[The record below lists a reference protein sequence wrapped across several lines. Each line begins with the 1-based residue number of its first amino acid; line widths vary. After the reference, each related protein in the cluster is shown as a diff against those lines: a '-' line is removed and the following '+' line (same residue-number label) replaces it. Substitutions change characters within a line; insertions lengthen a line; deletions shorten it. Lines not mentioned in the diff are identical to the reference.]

1 MLLHKDDLKKMFT
14 YFIIKRQAPNN
25 SSNTV
30 ISNDVSMKE
39 FDHVIGDDA
48 RINATVMIC
57 DM

>member
-1 MLLHKDDLKKMFT
+1 MFT
-14 YFIIKRQAPNN
+14 YFTIKRQVPNN

-39 FDHVIGDDA
+39 FDHIKGDDE
-48 RINATVMIC
+48 RNNATVMIC

>member
-1 MLLHKDDLKKMFT
+1 MFT
-14 YFIIKRQAPNN
+14 FTLKCQVPNN

-48 RINATVMIC
+48 RNNATVMIC